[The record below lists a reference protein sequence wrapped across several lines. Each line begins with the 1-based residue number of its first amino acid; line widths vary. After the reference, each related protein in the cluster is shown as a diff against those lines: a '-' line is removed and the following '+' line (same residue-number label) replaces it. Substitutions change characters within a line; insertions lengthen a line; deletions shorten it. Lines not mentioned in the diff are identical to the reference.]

1 MEDADD
7 AAQQWDQRYRESERL
22 WSGKVNDAVAA
33 FAQRLTP
40 GTALDIGCGEG
51 ADVIWLAQHGWR
63 ATGIDIS
70 QVAIQRATEA
80 ARAQGVPEGQA
91 EFIAADLT
99 DWQAPQQFD
108 LVVAA
113 FLHSHGEIDRGAA
126 LQTAQ
131 NVVAP
136 NGHLLVVSHATF
148 PPWAQARHDENA
160 EHEMHG
166 HDMTTPES
174 ELQLLQL
181 DADEWS
187 VEAAEIQS
195 RQATGPDGQHAV
207 LDDTV
212 VLAKRIQPV

>member
-80 ARAQGVPEGQA
+80 AHAQKVPEGQA

-99 DWQAPQQFD
+99 HWQAPQQFD
-108 LVVAA
+108 LVGAA
-113 FLHSHGEIDRGAA
+113 FLHSHGEFHRGAG
-126 LQTAQ
+126 L
-131 NVVAP
+131 P
-136 NGHLLVVSHATF
+136 
-148 PPWAQARHDENA
+148 
-160 EHEMHG
+160 
-166 HDMTTPES
+166 
-174 ELQLLQL
+174 
-181 DADEWS
+181 
-187 VEAAEIQS
+187 
-195 RQATGPDGQHAV
+195 
-207 LDDTV
+207 
-212 VLAKRIQPV
+212 

>member
-22 WSGKVNDAVAA
+22 WSGNVNDAVAA
-33 FAQRLTP
+33 CAQHLIP

-51 ADVIWLAQHGWR
+51 ADVIWLAQHRWR
-63 ATGIDIS
+63 VTGIDIS

-99 DWQAPQQFD
+99 TWQAPQQFD

-113 FLHSHGEIDRGAA
+113 FLHSHGEFDRGAA

-131 NVVAP
+131 NMVTP

-160 EHEMHG
+160 EHETHG
-166 HDMTTPES
+166 HEMTTPES
-174 ELQLLQL
+174 ELQLLPL

-187 VEAAEIQS
+187 VEAAEMQS
-195 RQATGPDGQHAV
+195 RQATGPEGQHAV

-212 VLAKRIQPV
+212 VLAQRQNLV